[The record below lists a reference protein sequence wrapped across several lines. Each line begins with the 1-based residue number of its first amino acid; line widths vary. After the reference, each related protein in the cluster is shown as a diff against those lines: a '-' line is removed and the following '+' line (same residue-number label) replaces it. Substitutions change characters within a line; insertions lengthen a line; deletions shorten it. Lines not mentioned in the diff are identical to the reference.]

1 MPATEGDINVGD
13 AVIVAGA
20 LLLGGWSAGLAGGR
34 FGIGRWARGICSL
47 GAFHL
52 VIKGGEGLVIGVLHQ
67 WFKPDLAKP
76 MGLLLA
82 GLLASVGLLCMV
94 IEYFVV
100 EIFFFSIGPAWA
112 SLPGNLLQ
120 AGASLVLG
128 LFLF

>member
-1 MPATEGDINVGD
+1 MADG
-13 AVIVAGA
+13 
-20 LLLGGWSAGLAGGR
+20 LGGYVH
-34 FGIGRWARGICSL
+34 WAPFTL
-47 GAFHL
+47 F
-52 VIKGGEGLVIGVLHQ
+52 IKGGEGLVIGVLYQ

-94 IEYFVV
+94 IAYFVV
-100 EIFFFSIGPAWA
+100 ELFFYSVGPALA
-112 SLPGNLLQ
+112 RLPGHLLQ

>member
-1 MPATEGDINVGD
+1 VVG
-13 AVIVAGA
+13 ARGWLEVGSA
-20 LLLGGWSAGLAGGR
+20 LADGLGGYAH
-34 FGIGRWARGICSL
+34 WAPFTL
-47 GAFHL
+47 F
-52 VIKGGEGLVIGVLHQ
+52 IKGGEGLVIGVLYQ
-67 WFKPDLAKP
+67 WLKPDLAKP

-100 EIFFFSIGPAWA
+100 KIFFYSISPALA

-128 LFLF
+128 LLLF